1 MNKNKMGVWKMS
13 KKLTEK
19 ENWRQTREN
28 LARQINELLFEKRLS
43 IVNVA
48 EQTGIPLQVMESLT
62 LGREVYRPG
71 VLRQLA
77 AFLDKKVKIELVD

>member
-1 MNKNKMGVWKMS
+1 MS
-13 KKLTEK
+13 KKFTEK
-19 ENWRQTREN
+19 EDWRQTREN
-28 LARQINELLFEKRLS
+28 LARQINELLFKKRLS

-62 LGREVYRPG
+62 LGCEIYRPG

>member
-1 MNKNKMGVWKMS
+1 MS

-62 LGREVYRPG
+62 LGREVYRP
-71 VLRQLA
+71 
-77 AFLDKKVKIELVD
+77 AFCGSWPPFWARKSKSSWSIETI

>member
-1 MNKNKMGVWKMS
+1 MS
-13 KKLTEK
+13 KNFTEK
-19 ENWRQTREN
+19 EDWRQTREN

-62 LGREVYRPG
+62 LGREVSRPG

-77 AFLDKKVKIELVD
+77 AFLDKKVKIELIDR